1 MRLVY
6 LPIHLPAKSSKLSPM
21 DGYGLL
27 LSSTLRIPGAIFC
40 VHASKKVEIVRLKRR
55 VGGHCNGANGW
66 GGGVRVMPETGCDG
80 SKEKHVSN
88 EKTRVGW
95 GI

>member
-1 MRLVY
+1 MGQ
-6 LPIHLPAKSSKLSPM
+6 M
-21 DGYGLL
+21 
-27 LSSTLRIPGAIFC
+27 
-40 VHASKKVEIVRLKRR
+40 
-55 VGGHCNGANGW
+55 
-66 GGGVRVMPETGCDG
+66 GGGLRVMPETGCDG